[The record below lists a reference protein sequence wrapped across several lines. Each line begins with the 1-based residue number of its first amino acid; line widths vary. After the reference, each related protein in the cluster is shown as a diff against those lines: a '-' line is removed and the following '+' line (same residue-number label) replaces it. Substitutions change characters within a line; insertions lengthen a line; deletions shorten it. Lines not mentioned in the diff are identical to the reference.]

1 MPDAVFR
8 VWSAFLIGFVVF
20 KYGWNAKRFTDAPEQ
35 DVEAEVDS
43 EQVASQLMAREIIVD
58 KEDIS
63 ELRDSKENRDDEEE
77 LIEE

>member
-1 MPDAVFR
+1 MPEPVFR

>member
-43 EQVASQLMAREIIVD
+43 EQVAQQLMAREIIVD

>member
-20 KYGWNAKRFTDAPEQ
+20 KYGWNAKWFTDAPEQ
-35 DVEAEVDS
+35 DVEAEVDR

-58 KEDIS
+58 KEDMS

>member
-35 DVEAEVDS
+35 DFEAEVDS
-43 EQVASQLMAREIIVD
+43 EQVAPQLMAREIIVD

>member
-1 MPDAVFR
+1 
-8 VWSAFLIGFVVF
+8 
-20 KYGWNAKRFTDAPEQ
+20 
-35 DVEAEVDS
+35 
-43 EQVASQLMAREIIVD
+43 MAREIIVD

>member
-8 VWSAFLIGFVVF
+8 VWSALLIGFVVF

-58 KEDIS
+58 KEDMS